1 MPKLLK
7 PLYDRFP
14 GREEEIRT
22 LFAANNAFNGLCRS
36 YCELAG
42 QLGHKNEGS
51 VSRERGEL
59 EMLHRRLAAMEEEMR
74 ALLLHCG
81 RF

>member
-14 GREEEIRT
+14 GREAEIRA
-22 LFAANNAFNGLCRS
+22 LFAANNAFNGLCRA

-42 QLGHKNEGS
+42 QLGHKNEAD
-51 VSRERGEL
+51 VSLEGGKR
-59 EMLHRRLAAMEEEMR
+59 EMLRRRLMAMEEEMR
-74 ALLLHCG
+74 ALLMRRRGL
-81 RF
+81 

>member
-14 GREEEIRT
+14 GREAEIQA
-22 LFAANNAFNGLCRS
+22 LFAANNAFNGLCRA

-42 QLGHKNEGS
+42 QLGHKNEVG
-51 VSRERGEL
+51 VSHRGGDR
-59 EMLHRRLAAMEEEMR
+59 EMLHRRLTAMEEEMR
-74 ALLLHCG
+74 ALLVRREGL
-81 RF
+81 